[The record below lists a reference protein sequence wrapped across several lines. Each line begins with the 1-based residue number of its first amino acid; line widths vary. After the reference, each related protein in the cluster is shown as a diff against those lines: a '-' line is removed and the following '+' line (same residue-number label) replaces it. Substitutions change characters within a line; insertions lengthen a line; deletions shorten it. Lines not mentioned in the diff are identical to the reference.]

1 MSGKTDGHWKKTT
14 AERWYF
20 PVGKITHLRYD
31 KSDTFCRRVYE
42 GRSAKCVWTDK

>member
-20 PVGKITHLRYD
+20 PVVKIMHLRYD
-31 KSDTFCRRVYE
+31 KS
-42 GRSAKCVWTDK
+42 